1 MALLV
6 VGLAVAGW
14 VVLDA
19 MLVGVLILVGRRR
32 ERRVRALA
40 ASVVTTAECLTR
52 EAAAPAASATGLA
65 GGHPLRD
72 PTS

>member
-1 MALLV
+1 MVLLV

-19 MLVGVLILVGRRR
+19 LFVGVLIVVGRRR

-40 ASVVTTAECLTR
+40 ASLVTAAECFTR

-65 GGHPLRD
+65 GRPLRD